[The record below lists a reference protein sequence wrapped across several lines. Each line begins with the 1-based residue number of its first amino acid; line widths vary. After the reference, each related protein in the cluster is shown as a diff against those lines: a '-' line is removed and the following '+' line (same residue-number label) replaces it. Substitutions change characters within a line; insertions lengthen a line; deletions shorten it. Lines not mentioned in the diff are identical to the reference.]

1 MRALWPLI
9 NPRRFGVSSMP
20 SGEPIGSFSIYLDL
34 LERERQT
41 AGAQAYLKA
50 MRASMKRA
58 VDVFDEIDFW
68 LDNGYPRPVAPRDL
82 APKGPRPARSEG
94 ASRSWSG
101 ARVRTTRDLSARVSQ
116 FPYVAV
122 DQPVE
127 APPPC
132 AERPVIEQH
141 GENQHNEE

>member
-1 MRALWPLI
+1 MAPHQSAQIRRLI
-9 NPRRFGVSSMP
+9 HAFR
-20 SGEPIGSFSIYLDL
+20 EPIGSFSIYLDL

-68 LDNGYPRPVAPRDL
+68 LDNGYPRPLAPRDL
-82 APKGPRPARSEG
+82 APKGPR
-94 ASRSWSG
+94 
-101 ARVRTTRDLSARVSQ
+101 
-116 FPYVAV
+116 
-122 DQPVE
+122 
-127 APPPC
+127 PC